1 MFRLWDVFICYI
13 CIVEYKV
20 WFHIRRMIR
29 IRTSFFKGKS
39 NGFECSA
46 VVFAFL
52 FHKERKERNI

>member
-1 MFRLWDVFICYI
+1 MCYI
-13 CIVEYKV
+13 DIVEYKV
-20 WFHIRRMIR
+20 WFHIQRMIR